1 MSRCSVGCTPTALG
15 RWLCEDVTSSR
26 CHHTVDKL
34 RACVQEFEQRINQNP
49 IALADRFWV
58 DDELD
63 PEEEKLRNS
72 R

>member
-1 MSRCSVGCTPTALG
+1 
-15 RWLCEDVTSSR
+15 
-26 CHHTVDKL
+26 
-34 RACVQEFEQRINQNP
+34 VQEFEQRINQNP